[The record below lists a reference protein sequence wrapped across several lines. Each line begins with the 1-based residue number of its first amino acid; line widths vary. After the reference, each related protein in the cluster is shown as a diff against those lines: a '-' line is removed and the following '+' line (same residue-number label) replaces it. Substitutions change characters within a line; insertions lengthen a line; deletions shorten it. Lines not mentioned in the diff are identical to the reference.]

1 MNENQEIQNFGETMT
16 ILEDVKTGL
25 GISVDNLGFDSEL
38 LVFINSAKASLVQLG
53 VDELDIAVDEQTT
66 WPTFGSESMGSHTK
80 SYILVKV
87 KQTFDPTASET
98 INGVLTSALEEVEG
112 RITYE
117 VQEVANP

>member
-1 MNENQEIQNFGETMT
+1 MT

-38 LVFINSAKASLVQLG
+38 LVFVNSAKGSLVQLG
-53 VDELDIAVDEQTT
+53 VTQLDIAIDETT
-66 WPTFGSESMGSHTK
+66 DWPAFSTEAMTSHVK

-98 INGVLTSALEEVEG
+98 INRVLTNALNEVEG